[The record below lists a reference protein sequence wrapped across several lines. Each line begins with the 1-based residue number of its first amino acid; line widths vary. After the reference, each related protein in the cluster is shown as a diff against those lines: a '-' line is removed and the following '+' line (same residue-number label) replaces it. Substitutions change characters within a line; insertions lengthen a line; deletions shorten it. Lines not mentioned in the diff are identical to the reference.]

1 MLLKPFSKNETF
13 YRGNLHGHSKHS
25 DGKLTSRE
33 VVERYKSLGYDLLA
47 FQIIYG
53 KKHIFLQPQLMIH
66 PI

>member
-1 MLLKPFSKNETF
+1 MLLKPFSKNEPF

-33 VVERYKSLGYDLLA
+33 VVERYKSLGYDFTCLSDHLWEKTY
-47 FQIIYG
+47 FSS
-53 KKHIFLQPQLMIH
+53 PQLMIH